1 MLTESELM
9 DYLQEPLENHV
20 GYQLRRVA
28 MQIQADLTRELKPL
42 NLIPGAASIL
52 LVLANQKDVIQ
63 MDLSHLLGIKRTN
76 ISPMVVSL
84 EKRGLVSRS
93 SLDGR
98 SQYVELTAQGNKQL
112 PNIELCLERHADNCF
127 SVLSSKE
134 LSALSKALNA
144 TQSLLDPRVE
154 SSEKASGYQQLSYL
168 IIRTSSLAM
177 SKLVKDLSILD
188 LIPTNASAMMMLINN
203 PGINQSN
210 LGRRLGIKR
219 ANISTLVSELKA
231 RKLVDAEVKGR
242 TQKLSL
248 SEAGGLLVKN
258 IAQILAQHER
268 YCFAHINKPKE
279 IISTLLAVR
288 EQLSKRQ

>member
-1 MLTESELM
+1 MLNESELM

-28 MQIQADLTRELKPL
+28 MQIQADLSAELKIL
-42 NLIPGAASIL
+42 KLIPSTASIL
-52 LVLANQKDVIQ
+52 LILADQKDVIQ
-63 MDLSHLLGIKRTN
+63 MDLSHFLGIKRTN

-98 SQYVELTAQGNKQL
+98 SQYVELTEQGNEL
-112 PNIELCLERHADNCF
+112 IPEILLCLEKHTKKCF
-127 SVLSSKE
+127 PLLSNKKI
-134 LSALSKALNA
+134 SALTKALNF
-144 TQSLLDPRVE
+144 TQNLLDPKVV
-154 SSEKASGYQQLSYL
+154 SSEKVTSYQQLSFL

-177 SKLVKDLSILD
+177 SKLVKDLSKLD
-188 LIPTNASAMMMLINN
+188 LIPTNASAMMILFNN

-219 ANISTLVSELKA
+219 ANISTLISELKV
-231 RKLVDAEVKGR
+231 RKLVDTEIKGR

-248 SEAGGLLVKN
+248 SEAGSSLVKK
-258 IAQILAQHER
+258 IAQILEQHES
-268 YCFAHINKPKE
+268 YCFEHINKPKE
-279 IISTLLAVR
+279 TVSSLLAIR
-288 EQLSKRQ
+288 EQLTKR

>member
-9 DYLQEPLENHV
+9 DYLQEPLEKHV

-134 LSALSKALNA
+134 LSALSKALNT

-188 LIPTNASAMMMLINN
+188 LIPTNASAMMMLVNN

-231 RKLVDAEVKGR
+231 RKLVDAQVKGR

-279 IISTLLAVR
+279 IISALLPVR